1 MQSLKR
7 VTEATFKFYCRKV
20 RYWLKQFGITDYT
33 VYYSLEPVKDSA
45 AEVRVDSDG
54 RGLTFVLPKY
64 LDDTSRRSVDHS
76 AIHEVA
82 HASVAKLVDVA
93 KDRYATEKDIDD
105 AEEAVVCRITTLI
118 SNLSKPPRSQG

>member
-1 MQSLKR
+1 MKR
-7 VTEATFKFYCRKV
+7 VTDATFKFFCRKC

-33 VYYSLEPVKDSA
+33 VYFWHHPIKDGA
-45 AEVRVDSDG
+45 AAVHIDNEG
-54 RGLTFVLPKY
+54 RGLTFVFPKY
-64 LDDTSRRSVDHS
+64 AEDTARRSVDHS

-82 HASVAKLVDVA
+82 HAAVAKLVDVA

-118 SNLSKPPRSQG
+118 SNLSKPPRSRG

>member
-1 MQSLKR
+1 MKQ
-7 VTEATFKFYCRKV
+7 VTNATFKFFCRKC

-33 VYYSLEPVKDSA
+33 VYFHRASIIDSA
-45 AEVRVDSDG
+45 AEVRIDNDG
-54 RGLTFVLPKY
+54 RGLTFVLP
-64 LDDTSRRSVDHS
+64 LVLEDTSRRSVDHS

-82 HASVAKLVDVA
+82 HAAVAKLVDVA

>member
-1 MQSLKR
+1 MKNVSLP
-7 VTEATFKFYCRKV
+7 TFKFFCRKC

-33 VYYSLEPVKDSA
+33 VYYSQEAITSP
-45 AEVRVDSDG
+45 AEVRVDSPG
-54 RGLTFVLPKY
+54 RGLTFVLP
-64 LDDTSRRSVDHS
+64 LELEDTSRRSVDHS
-76 AIHEVA
+76 AIHEVS
-82 HASVAKLVDVA
+82 HACVAKLVDVA